1 MCNEKSVNTLLK
13 HIKEKTREGFA
24 EMILDMSMRI
34 SVNPQRV
41 SVYSCLFRR
50 RVGTKTMAVS
60 QEIMSGFFVLK

>member
-41 SVYSCLFRR
+41 CLQLSF
-50 RVGTKTMAVS
+50 
-60 QEIMSGFFVLK
+60 